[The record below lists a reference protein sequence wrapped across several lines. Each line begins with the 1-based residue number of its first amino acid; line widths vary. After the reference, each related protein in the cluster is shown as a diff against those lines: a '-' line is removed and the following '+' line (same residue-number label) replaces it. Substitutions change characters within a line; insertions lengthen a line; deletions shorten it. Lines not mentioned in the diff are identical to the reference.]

1 MSLTPREHA
10 LRVAVLR
17 TLSDEVAD
25 GLKAARADAEA
36 SFAEVRQDGQTQQ
49 KVLLPD
55 GEEIGLVSIRAG
67 SKQTDPKPAEITA
80 WVREHL
86 PDDFEDYIIASFVNH
101 PDIIKWVKAR
111 FPDAVGTRIRPATK
125 DALLKEAGDNDG
137 FVTDKESGEKAKI
150 ADVTTGKPTG
160 AFSYRA
166 APGAKDKIVTEWRAG
181 RLSGIDL
188 GPMELGDAPDPV
200 ATEPGSEAPAEP
212 VRVPAEGPDFTTQFR
227 PPFGDEHGFLNPQTA
242 SAWVAVVVQGF
253 TTPPIEAYRMLRSSN
268 STEAERARAWLDA
281 YGLDPDDPREGK
293 DTPWPLPAA
302 GSEAA

>member
-188 GPMELGDAPDPV
+188 GPMEIRSAEPLTGVVVPSEAAEPDPL
-200 ATEPGSEAPAEP
+200 AWMDEAGAPGRLS
-212 VRVPAEGPDFTTQFR
+212 
-227 PPFGDEHGFLNPQTA
+227 DEHGFLNPEFA
-242 SAWVAVVVQGF
+242 AVDAVLYQGGF
-253 TTPPIEAYRMLRSSN
+253 STPPIEAYRMIRDGGVSRD
-268 STEAERARAWLDA
+268 RALAWLA
-281 YGLDPDDPREGK
+281 EHGLDPDDPREGK